1 MRDTY
6 IVETVEENNSMDL
19 SLPNDNESCGEI
31 YWGYSAAAA
40 DNGTADK
47 QAREVD
53 EDKVVVENVEEEEDE
68 WSEENWRSK

>member
-1 MRDTY
+1 M
-6 IVETVEENNSMDL
+6 EGEEENNSMDL

-31 YWGYSAAAA
+31 YWGYSAAT

-47 QAREVD
+47 RAREVEED
-53 EDKVVVENVEEEEDE
+53 EVEVEEEEDE